1 MEGDRPNALSPE
13 REMDSNL
20 ETRIRA
26 EFAEM
31 PGLKLTLPQASRL
44 FNVERLRCER
54 ILGELVTHG
63 DLSSSGGWFQRFD
76 GDRAH
81 PDSTD
86 RY

>member
-1 MEGDRPNALSPE
+1 MKGERPYALSNE
-13 REMDSNL
+13 HETDSNL

-44 FNVERLRCER
+44 FNVERFRCER
-54 ILGELVTHG
+54 ILEDLVIHG
-63 DLSSSGGWFQRFD
+63 DLSSFGGAFQRSG

-81 PDSTD
+81 PDRTHQ
-86 RY
+86 Y

>member
-1 MEGDRPNALSPE
+1 MEGDRPYALSTE
-13 REMDSNL
+13 RETDSNL

-54 ILGELVTHG
+54 ILEELVTHG
-63 DLSSSGGWFQRFD
+63 DLSSSGGSFKRFD

-81 PDSTD
+81 PDSTH